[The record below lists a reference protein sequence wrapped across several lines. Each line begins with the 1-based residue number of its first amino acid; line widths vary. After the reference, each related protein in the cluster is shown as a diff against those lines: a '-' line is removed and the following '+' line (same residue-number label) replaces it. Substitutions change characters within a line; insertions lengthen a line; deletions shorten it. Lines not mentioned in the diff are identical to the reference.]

1 MRKRNKGKGN
11 TVTRIAGGAVAG
23 VLAEVVNNMLL
34 SDTEPLYKGAG
45 MAVVGA
51 ALPEFVNF
59 EGANEVGTG
68 LVAVGV
74 SILANKYITQSTE
87 KKVEGINY
95 RRFNNA
101 ISDNMSRYWSDT
113 INPAGGFNNA
123 VSGRGRKKKIGVVQ

>member
-11 TVTRIAGGAVAG
+11 TVTRIVGGAVAG
-23 VLAEVVNNMLL
+23 VLAEVVNSMLL
-34 SDTEPLYKGAG
+34 SSVNPLYKNAG
-45 MAVVGA
+45 IAIVGA
-51 ALPEFVNF
+51 ALPEFVSF

-68 LVAVGV
+68 LVAVGAAN
-74 SILANKYITQSTE
+74 LAAKYITKSS
-87 KKVEGINY
+87 VAGIDY
-95 RRFNNA
+95 GRFNNA